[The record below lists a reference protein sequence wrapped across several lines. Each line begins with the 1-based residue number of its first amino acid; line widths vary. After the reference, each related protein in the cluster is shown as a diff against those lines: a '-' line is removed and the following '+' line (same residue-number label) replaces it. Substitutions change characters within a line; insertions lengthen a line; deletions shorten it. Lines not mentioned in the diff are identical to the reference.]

1 MVPKMIIGGVIFIAG
16 SIYNP
21 RRNRLRFVT
30 SGAGISII
38 RI

>member
-1 MVPKMIIGGVIFIAG
+1 MVPKMIIGGVIFVAD

-21 RRNRLRFVT
+21 SSNRLRFVT
-30 SGAGISII
+30 SGAGISIV